1 MSGIHHVTAISG
13 KASKNLEFYT
23 RTLGLKVAYE
33 QREWGAAFL
42 SFGDQHHDLALF
54 QLATGETPD
63 DKQPGLHHMAWQL
76 GSFEELQAARVFLK
90 EELEA
95 KEAAIAA
102 TKKTLRINSL
112 EVETVTLRDGLIHP
126 DRIRERIRAEGP
138 TAPRFDRQHLDEDGH
153 VSI

>member
-1 MSGIHHVTAISG
+1 MEILTGNELMSGATVYLDRHG
-13 KASKNLEFYT
+13 KW
-23 RTLGLKVAYE
+23 V
-33 QREWGAAFL
+33 
-42 SFGDQHHDLALF
+42 
-54 QLATGETPD
+54 
-63 DKQPGLHHMAWQL
+63 
-76 GSFEELQAARVFLK
+76 EELQQSRVFLA

-102 TKKTLRINSL
+102 TKKTGRINSL
-112 EVETVTLRDGLIHP
+112 EVETVTLRDGVIHP